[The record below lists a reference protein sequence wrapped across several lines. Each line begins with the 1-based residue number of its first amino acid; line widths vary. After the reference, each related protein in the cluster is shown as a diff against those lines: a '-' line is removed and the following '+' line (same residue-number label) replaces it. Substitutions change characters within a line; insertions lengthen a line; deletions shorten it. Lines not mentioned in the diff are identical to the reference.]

1 MADKDLQKPPTG
13 ALMLV
18 MALLI
23 IFVIVLFLGIIK
35 GFSAF
40 IADGGWI
47 WLLVVGGLAL
57 FVYLVSKANRRN

>member
-18 MALLI
+18 MALLVIFAIVI
-23 IFVIVLFLGIIK
+23 IVGLVK

-47 WLLVVGGLAL
+47 WLVVTGGLAL
-57 FVYLVSKANRRN
+57 FVYLISKANKRT

>member
-1 MADKDLQKPPTG
+1 MADNNLQKPPTG

-18 MALLI
+18 MALLVV
-23 IFVIVLFLGIIK
+23 FAVVLIVGIIK

-40 IADGGWI
+40 ISDGGWI
-47 WLLVVGGLAL
+47 WLLVIGGLAL

>member
-1 MADKDLQKPPTG
+1 MADNNLQKPPTG

-18 MALLI
+18 MALLVV
-23 IFVIVLFLGIIK
+23 FAVVLTVGIIK

-40 IADGGWI
+40 ISDGGWI
-47 WLLVVGGLAL
+47 WLLVIGGLAL

>member
-18 MALLI
+18 MALLVIFAIVI
-23 IFVIVLFLGIIK
+23 IAGLVK

-40 IADGGWI
+40 IEDGGWI
-47 WLLVVGGLAL
+47 WLVVTGGLAL
-57 FVYLVSKANRRN
+57 FVYLISRANKKT